1 VGGDDAEEILS
12 DRKQNDGFAQ
22 FRALQRM
29 AEGLVEELEDPYGD
43 PYGINEHT
51 LGVRSGIDDQLLLI
65 DNFGD
70 IGEEEFRCFAK
81 GLP

>member
-1 VGGDDAEEILS
+1 VGGDDAEEILIVS
-12 DRKQNDGFAQ
+12 DRKANDYFALI
-22 FRALQRM
+22 RAS
-29 AEGLVEELEDPYGD
+29 GELDDPYGD
-43 PYGINEHT
+43 PYGINEHA
-51 LGVRSGIDDQLLLI
+51 LGVRSVIDDRLLLI